1 MNRISQATLL
11 PGKLCNV
18 YRADYLNY
26 ILNEAE
32 GKLKNLKF
40 VHIMLQRN
48 KMQRFF
54 DDRIWI
60 IKTFQTY
67 CKLVKCMI
75 RDMLF
80 CT

>member
-40 VHIMLQRN
+40 VHIML
-48 KMQRFF
+48 
-54 DDRIWI
+54 
-60 IKTFQTY
+60 
-67 CKLVKCMI
+67 
-75 RDMLF
+75 
-80 CT
+80 